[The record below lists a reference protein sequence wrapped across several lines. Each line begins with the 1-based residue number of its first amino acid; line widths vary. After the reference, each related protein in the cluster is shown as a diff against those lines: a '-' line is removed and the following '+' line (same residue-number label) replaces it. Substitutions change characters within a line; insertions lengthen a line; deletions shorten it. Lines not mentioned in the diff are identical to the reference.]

1 MSHYATSTITL
12 IMHWRNSCVVWSWT
26 DTSKLQCAECK
37 QKQCQEMQQK
47 KYKRKRNAPKSP
59 ASMVKVRVHYIQFMQ
74 NNRKTTVVRLEVM
87 VMEQN
92 DDVYKQKLLYV
103 MDG

>member
-1 MSHYATSTITL
+1 
-12 IMHWRNSCVVWSWT
+12 
-26 DTSKLQCAECK
+26 
-37 QKQCQEMQQK
+37 
-47 KYKRKRNAPKSP
+47 
-59 ASMVKVRVHYIQFMQ
+59 MVKVCVHYIQFMQ